1 MKSLSLI
8 LRIVTIVAAAAAVAL
23 FLMSKGK
30 LAEKQTALENAQA
43 ATQTVQTEL
52 GTANNQITAAQTQLS
67 TERKSLADTKDKLE
81 ATRSEMYIA
90 QQEVTRTRQQLKE
103 IKSTITELEDA
114 ASHLRSNL
122 VKTEETLASASKEAE
137 LSQLTE
143 RIEELAKANDT
154 LKQDLMAAESQSRN
168 TSSRKD
174 SSAAAAAAAARSQ
187 IAGFKPNMAP
197 AAQPAS
203 IGTETTVASISTTD
217 GIIVLNSTPELG
229 FTAGSEITLIQDL
242 TALGK
247 VKITKVTEQLAIANI
262 LPGTKLKLV
271 AGDSVKILR

>member
-1 MKSLSLI
+1 
-8 LRIVTIVAAAAAVAL
+8 
-23 FLMSKGK
+23 
-30 LAEKQTALENAQA
+30 
-43 ATQTVQTEL
+43 
-52 GTANNQITAAQTQLS
+52 
-67 TERKSLADTKDKLE
+67 
-81 ATRSEMYIA
+81 
-90 QQEVTRTRQQLKE
+90 
-103 IKSTITELEDA
+103 
-114 ASHLRSNL
+114 
-122 VKTEETLASASKEAE
+122 
-137 LSQLTE
+137 TE

-174 SSAAAAAAAARSQ
+174 SSAAAAAAAAAARSQ